1 MDYKTITVKK
11 EEHITILT
19 LNRPETLNAMNEEL
33 MGEFIKA
40 LDEIERDED
49 VRVLVITGAGKA
61 FCAGGDIKGG
71 AGILRGKTEASLET
85 KQTMRMAYGVI
96 AKLQHMPMPTIAM
109 VNGDAVGGGWD
120 LALACDMRI
129 GSEQARFSVAF
140 TRLALIP
147 GTGGTWLM
155 PRIMGLS
162 KAAEYLFTGNFLE
175 SKEAERIG
183 VLNRVVPV
191 EELEKETMTLAKQIA
206 EKSPLV
212 IREDKTLLYKG
223 LEVDFDSALEMAASV
238 APLCLGSLAHKQRLA
253 QMQEKKE
260 S

>member
-1 MDYKTITVKK
+1 MDFETITVKK

-19 LNRPETLNAMNEEL
+19 LNRPETLNAMSEEL
-33 MGEFIKA
+33 MGEFVKA
-40 LDEIERDED
+40 LDEIERDEE

-71 AGILRGKTEASLET
+71 TGILRGKTEASLET
-85 KQTMRMAYGVI
+85 KQTMRIAYRVI

-120 LALACDMRI
+120 LALACDIRI

-183 VLNRVVPV
+183 VLNKVVPA

-212 IREDKTLLYKG
+212 IREDKILLYKG
-223 LEVDFDSALEMAASV
+223 LEVDFDSALEMSASV

-253 QMQEKKE
+253 QAQEKKE